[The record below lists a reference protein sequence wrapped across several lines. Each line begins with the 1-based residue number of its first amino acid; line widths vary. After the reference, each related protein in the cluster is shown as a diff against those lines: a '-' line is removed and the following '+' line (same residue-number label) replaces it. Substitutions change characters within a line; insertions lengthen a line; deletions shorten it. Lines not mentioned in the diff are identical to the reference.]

1 MDHPRNPHHFITSA
15 PGASGVAR
23 VACVAP
29 RPHGLHCLEACRR
42 QLLLQGAGDVDDV
55 DDVDTVK
62 ALSWEEV
69 LGELGA
75 VLRWLRWLRV
85 EESLVNI
92 L

>member
-1 MDHPRNPHHFITSA
+1 MIPLWIIQEILITSA

-29 RPHGLHCLEACRR
+29 RPHGLHRLEACRR
-42 QLLLQGAGDVDDV
+42 QLLLQGARDVDDV

-62 ALSWEEV
+62 ALSREEV

-75 VLRWLRWLRV
+75 VLRWRV